1 MGNLR
6 GDSRRDS
13 QHHPVPEYDPRPGT
27 EGMSCTAM
35 GWISRLKKPS
45 QDCRRED
52 HPHGTAGR
60 KEFIRL
66 RDTSPAFGTIK
77 ADGSIGIPCFVSED
91 GRISFDTEAFI
102 PEELP
107 AGPACSLDGKGC

>member
-1 MGNLR
+1 MTKVYVMSTCPDCFEVKARLLGNPDFEIIDI
-6 GDSRRDS
+6 GDHVRK
-13 QHHPVPEYDPRPGT
+13 
-27 EGMSCTAM
+27 
-35 GWISRLKKPS
+35 L
-45 QDCRRED
+45 
-52 HPHGTAGR
+52 

-66 RDTSPAFGTIK
+66 RDSSPAFDTIK

-107 AGPACSLDGKGC
+107 AGAACRLDGKGC